1 MRMTMVASRLR
12 RTLVPVAGALVLFAG
27 HAVAQGSIAGRV
39 SARETGTPLPET
51 RACSSLERVSSQAPA
66 PTGFRYT
73 LRAVPAGTW
82 DVRVL
87 RVGYEEQKQSV
98 SVTNG
103 GTATA
108 DFVMTT
114 AVVKLTE
121 IVTTA
126 TGEQRRVE
134 LGNSVSTIDV
144 ASRAQSAPT
153 TSMAT
158 MLVGQAPGVQVM
170 PGNTTG
176 TGARIRIRGVN
187 SLTLAND
194 PIYIIDGVRMTS
206 SNGSAS
212 SNIFTGGQVQ
222 SRAEDINPDEI
233 ESLEVVKGPSAA
245 TLYGTDAANG
255 VIVIHTKRGRAG
267 DTRYAVTGEDGVIK
281 DFNTY
286 PTAYTL
292 WGHAPAGST
301 RNCLNPLL
309 SQTSAT
315 TGLCVAD
322 SLTSFNLWST
332 DRTTPL
338 GTGRRKKGAVQI
350 SGGGATGGGALLH
363 QR

>member
-12 RTLVPVAGALVLFAG
+12 RALVPVAGALVLFAG

-51 RACSSLERVSSQAPA
+51 RVLVVGTSLVAS
-66 PTGFRYT
+66 TGADGRYT

-194 PIYIIDGVRMTS
+194 PIYIIDGVRMTTPTARRAATS
-206 SNGSAS
+206 
-212 SNIFTGGQVQ
+212 
-222 SRAEDINPDEI
+222 SRADRC
-233 ESLEVVKGPSAA
+233 KAA
-245 TLYGTDAANG
+245 RKTSTP
-255 VIVIHTKRGRAG
+255 
-267 DTRYAVTGEDGVIK
+267 TRSRVSR
-281 DFNTY
+281 
-286 PTAYTL
+286 
-292 WGHAPAGST
+292 W
-301 RNCLNPLL
+301 
-309 SQTSAT
+309 
-315 TGLCVAD
+315 
-322 SLTSFNLWST
+322 
-332 DRTTPL
+332 
-338 GTGRRKKGAVQI
+338 
-350 SGGGATGGGALLH
+350 
-363 QR
+363 